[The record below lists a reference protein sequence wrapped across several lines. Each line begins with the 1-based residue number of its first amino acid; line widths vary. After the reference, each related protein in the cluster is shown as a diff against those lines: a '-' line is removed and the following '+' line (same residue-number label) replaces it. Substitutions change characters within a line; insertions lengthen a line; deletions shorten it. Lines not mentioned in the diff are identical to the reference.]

1 MSHNLKSL
9 PHFALKPRGLIFRNV
24 NLVRRYHSTKSRFHD
39 AAIPS
44 SLSSIQQPLQVSSMA
59 RLPTKILLRS
69 LILTSLM
76 SSKLFLKPALAI
88 LHVVTNSKSAILDP
102 DRNRILNKL
111 LRWTVYNHFCA
122 GTNQNEVAKTV
133 AEIKKIGYQGVILGY
148 SKEIVVDPNEKLAH
162 DESGSTN
169 YSDKCY
175 EIVEEWKKGTL
186 QTLRMVGA
194 GDYLAV
200 KLTGAGPISI
210 DAMAEKKPMPDVLAR
225 AMDEI
230 CIATREQGSRL
241 WLDAEQQILQHG
253 LDNWAIDIMR
263 KHNRSPTP
271 LVYNTIQGYLKGSK
285 ANLDRH
291 LTLAAQEGFS
301 AGIKLVRGAYIEH
314 ETRSLIHDTKEETDA
329 SYDLIAD
336 TMLSRRM
343 PEEVNLPF
351 PNAALF
357 LATHNAASAAKAIS
371 KHQEFLIANQ
381 PTILLECG
389 QIQGMA
395 DELSC
400 ELVENYERALKTST
414 ANNVSVPKAFKCM
427 AWGSVAE
434 CMQYLHRRA
443 IENKGAVE
451 RTKHMVDALRKELW
465 RRVFG

>member
-1 MSHNLKSL
+1 
-9 PHFALKPRGLIFRNV
+9 
-24 NLVRRYHSTKSRFHD
+24 
-39 AAIPS
+39 
-44 SLSSIQQPLQVSSMA
+44 
-59 RLPTKILLRS
+59 
-69 LILTSLM
+69 
-76 SSKLFLKPALAI
+76 
-88 LHVVTNSKSAILDP
+88 
-102 DRNRILNKL
+102 
-111 LRWTVYNHFCA
+111 
-122 GTNQNEVAKTV
+122 
-133 AEIKKIGYQGVILGY
+133 
-148 SKEIVVDPNEKLAH
+148 
-162 DESGSTN
+162 
-169 YSDKCY
+169 
-175 EIVEEWKKGTL
+175 
-186 QTLRMVGA
+186 
-194 GDYLAV
+194 
-200 KLTGAGPISI
+200 
-210 DAMAEKKPMPDVLAR
+210 MPDVLAQ

-291 LTLAAQEGFS
+291 LTSAAQDGFS

-314 ETRSLIHDTKEETDA
+314 ETRSLIHDTKEETDK

-336 TMLSRRM
+336 TMLCRRM
-343 PEEVNLPF
+343 PEGADLAF

-357 LATHNAASAAKAIS
+357 LATHNAASAAKAIA
-371 KHQEFLIANQ
+371 KHQELLIANK

-400 ELVENYERALKTST
+400 ELVENYERAITAST
-414 ANNVSVPKAFKCM
+414 TNNVSVPKAFKCM

-451 RTKHMVDALRKELW
+451 RTKHMVVALRKELW